1 MGLTKPIEQLLIKL
15 LRYIYV
21 SKRYYTREKNIMSI
35 ICRYV
40 PMTERFWEWLL
51 PENGRA

>member
-21 SKRYYTREKNIMSI
+21 SKRYYTREKKERADENSSI
-35 ICRYV
+35 V
-40 PMTERFWEWLL
+40 V
-51 PENGRA
+51 

>member
-1 MGLTKPIEQLLIKL
+1 MGDGQSGNDYETDGVEIKGEE
-15 LRYIYV
+15 YYV
-21 SKRYYTREKNIMSI
+21 YYM
-35 ICRYV
+35 RYV

>member
-21 SKRYYTREKNIMSI
+21 SKRYYTRRI
-35 ICRYV
+35 IH
-40 PMTERFWEWLL
+40 
-51 PENGRA
+51 ENTLGIFAI